1 MEAAPEFLKVAMQAQ
16 VSLIVISTIAML
28 IGIATAQK
36 TPRIPR
42 NIYILWL
49 CLACVLILPSFFLL
63 KPLVFPELN
72 LSDPN
77 PGEAALFQM
86 TRLMGFAFVPTA
98 ILMGRYTVY
107 RNRDA
112 GNADRSAYLAAI
124 PVFGSIWILRL
135 LVKPT
140 GTRSG

>member
-1 MEAAPEFLKVAMQAQ
+1 M
-16 VSLIVISTIAML
+16 
-28 IGIATAQK
+28 
-36 TPRIPR
+36 
-42 NIYILWL
+42 
-49 CLACVLILPSFFLL
+49 ACVLLLPSFFIL
-63 KPLVFPELN
+63 KPLVFPGLD
-72 LSDPN
+72 LADPS
-77 PGEAALFQM
+77 PVEAALLQM
-86 TRLMGFAFVPTA
+86 TRLMGFVFVPTA

-112 GNADRSAYLAAI
+112 GNTDRAAYLAAI

>member
-1 MEAAPEFLKVAMQAQ
+1 MEAAPELMKVAMQAQ

-63 KPLVFPELN
+63 KPLFFPGLD
-72 LSDPN
+72 LADPN
-77 PGEAALFQM
+77 PGEAALVEM
-86 TRLMGFAFVPTA
+86 VRLMGFAFVPTA

-112 GNADRSAYLAAI
+112 GNADRIAYLAAI
-124 PVFGSIWILRL
+124 PIFGSIWILRL

-140 GTRSG
+140 GTRSS

>member
-63 KPLVFPELN
+63 KPLVFPELEPLGPQSGRGGAVPDDAPDGLCVRADSDFDGPLYRLPQSRRWKRGPHC
-72 LSDPN
+72 LSGGDP
-77 PGEAALFQM
+77 G
-86 TRLMGFAFVPTA
+86 
-98 ILMGRYTVY
+98 
-107 RNRDA
+107 
-112 GNADRSAYLAAI
+112 
-124 PVFGSIWILRL
+124 LRL
-135 LVKPT
+135 NLDIAAA
-140 GTRSG
+140 GQANRTRSG